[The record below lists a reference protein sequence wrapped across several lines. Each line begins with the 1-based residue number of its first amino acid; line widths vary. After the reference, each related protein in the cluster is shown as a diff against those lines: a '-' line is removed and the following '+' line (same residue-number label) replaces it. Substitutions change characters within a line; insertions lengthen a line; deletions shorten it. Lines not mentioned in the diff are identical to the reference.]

1 MPDGIYDVLMGQ
13 RTVEQAIVT
22 TPYGDVRYKTSQGYG
37 VTRPK
42 YEYED
47 LARIAADHKLSLAQV
62 QTILKDI
69 QSE

>member
-1 MPDGIYDVLMGQ
+1 M
-13 RTVEQAIVT
+13 TS

-37 VTRPK
+37 VTRTK

-69 QSE
+69 QPE